1 MYVMNCPGISARS
14 DWSVDIPEP
23 ENKDAPIIRPLVPVK
38 MQNVGLYEN
47 NMCGYICKQF
57 LLETIKYR
65 FNTPLTFG
73 IRGSTL
79 YYTRIIYFSS
89 FQGGNWKNKREIE
102 FCAICIP
109 CISFIG
115 ANCIISLDATL
126 PVELS
131 SFSPLFGSRNYT
143 TQNLISNYVDTIYL
157 MLKHQ
162 KPNLVTITRYIKY
175 MVANSMKL
183 RK

>member
-1 MYVMNCPGISARS
+1 MKQYIISQS
-14 DWSVDIPEP
+14 TI
-23 ENKDAPIIRPLVPVK
+23 
-38 MQNVGLYEN
+38 
-47 NMCGYICKQF
+47 
-57 LLETIKYR
+57 LETIKYR

-73 IRGSTL
+73 IRESTI

-89 FQGGNWKNKREIE
+89 FQGGNWKRKEIE

-175 MVANSMKL
+175 MGANSMKL